1 MSHFRIYIP
10 TRTLFGA
17 GMVKELHNQQLPGK
31 KAMIVISNGRSTK
44 DNGYLNTVE
53 AELQQAGVETAV
65 FDQVEAN
72 PLKSTVMAGAAFA
85 KENNCDFLVALGG
98 GSVMDASKANGIHGH
113 ESRRYMGLHQWR
125 NRKRTNDGKQAPTP
139 GLRYHPLAEQVPKPI
154 NGALSANVKP
164 MIK

>member
-1 MSHFRIYIP
+1 
-10 TRTLFGA
+10 
-17 GMVKELHNQQLPGK
+17 
-31 KAMIVISNGRSTK
+31 MIVISNGRSTK

-98 GSVMDASKANGIHGH
+98 GSVMDASKAMAIHGH
-113 ESRRYMGLHQWR
+113 ESRRCMGLHQWR

-139 GLRYHPLAEQVPKPI
+139 GLHYHHCRNRFRSRSMGRYHQ
-154 NGALSANVKP
+154 
-164 MIK
+164 

>member
-53 AELQQAGVETAV
+53 AELQQACVETAV
-65 FDQVEAN
+65 FDR
-72 PLKSTVMAGAAFA
+72 
-85 KENNCDFLVALGG
+85 G
-98 GSVMDASKANGIHGH
+98 GSRFCQGKQLRLFSCPRWWKRNGRLQSDGIHGH
-113 ESRRYMGLHQWR
+113 ESRRCMGLHQWW

-139 GLRYHPLAEQVPKPI
+139 GLHYHHCRNRFRSRSMGRYHQ
-154 NGALSANVKP
+154 
-164 MIK
+164 

>member
-17 GMVKELHNQQLPGK
+17 GMVKALHNQQLPGK

-98 GSVMDASKANGIHGH
+98 GSVMDASKAMAFMATNPGDVWDYTVA
-113 ESRRYMGLHQWR
+113 EPEKD
-125 NRKRTNDGKQAPTP
+125 KRW
-139 GLRYHPLAEQVPKPI
+139 
-154 NGALSANVKP
+154 
-164 MIK
+164 

>member
-65 FDQVEAN
+65 FDRVEAN
-72 PLKSTVMAGAAFA
+72 PLKSTVMAGAAFP
-85 KENNCDFLVALGG
+85 
-98 GSVMDASKANGIHGH
+98 
-113 ESRRYMGLHQWR
+113 
-125 NRKRTNDGKQAPTP
+125 RKTIATF
-139 GLRYHPLAEQVPKPI
+139 
-154 NGALSANVKP
+154 
-164 MIK
+164 